1 MKFRVLMAL
10 VSVVL
15 LGVFAQSA
23 AAALGPAEPLSA
35 VDANSTD
42 DVRTHI
48 DAAGNAT
55 TIWSNQEDSFSAFDL
70 LTRTRTSSGGWTEAQ
85 MISDF
90 RAVGDFD
97 VAFSSNGHVIVTWTE
112 TNMSIWAVRRSP
124 AGVWSDPVQ
133 VQAAEGVSTQRAA
146 QVAVDPQGNGVIAW
160 RDERPD
166 PIYQVAAFSYFSTNT
181 GSWSTPDEIDEAY
194 SGEGIDVIYDN
205 AGSFVSVWH
214 SQGTPGFVKSS
225 SRPVGEIAAWTTPA
239 VVHAD
244 PSGSYRAAIAADA
257 SGNVTIA
264 WGQYVVLPDPP
275 YSEVQFWASHRAPGG
290 PFDGPH
296 VVAGTGSNLDNG
308 MTQRP
313 LLFAH
318 PDGKFTAGWVNG
330 PDGAKEFL
338 TSTWST
344 NDVWSSPVPV
354 GTSDVSIDSLVG
366 AVDANGLKTFA
377 WRSLDSDDDT
387 RIQLR
392 TQDAAGVF
400 GSEETL
406 ALRAA
411 PDTSPSFP
419 SVSAAGNGAASV
431 AWRANE
437 TQNTAPARIWARYS
451 APAPAAQPPVSP
463 TSPQIGRV
471 TISPKKVYR
480 TARVKGSKKKR
491 RTAGK
496 VQFSL
501 SEPATVTL
509 EFQLRTSG
517 RQVNGKCVKKSR
529 KNTRRRACERVSP
542 WGKPI
547 TSAAGTG
554 ASSINF
560 SAKRLRKGNYYVI
573 VKATAPSGATATPVR
588 AKLTVG

>member
-1 MKFRVLMAL
+1 MKFRVLMAF
-10 VSVVL
+10 VSVSLLAVL
-15 LGVFAQSA
+15 AQPA

-35 VDANSTD
+35 VSANSTD
-42 DVRTHI
+42 DARTNI

-55 TIWSNQEDSFSAFDL
+55 TIWKNKETAPAGFDL
-70 LTRTRTSSGGWTEAQ
+70 LTRTRKSSGGWTAAEP
-85 MISDF
+85 ISD
-90 RAVGDFD
+90 AHSVGDFD
-97 VAFSSNGHVIVTWTE
+97 VAFSKNGHVIVTWTE
-112 TNMSIWAVRRSP
+112 ADMSIWAARRSP
-124 AGVWSDPVQ
+124 TGIWSDPEQ
-133 VQAAEGVSTQRAA
+133 VQAAEGVSTARAA

-160 RDERPD
+160 RDERAD
-166 PIYQVAAFSYFSTNT
+166 PIFQVAAFSYFSTNT
-181 GSWSTPDEIDEAY
+181 GLWSTPEEIDEAN
-194 SGEGIDVIYDN
+194 SGVGIDVIYDN
-205 AGSFVSVWH
+205 VGSFVAVWH
-214 SQGTPGFVKSS
+214 SEGDPGFVKSA
-225 SRPVGEIAAWTTPA
+225 SRPIGDLALWSLPGIILQTTSP
-239 VVHAD
+239 
-244 PSGSYRAAIAADA
+244 SYRPAIAADSA
-257 SGNVTIA
+257 GNVTIA
-264 WGQYVVLPDPP
+264 WGQFIPLPDPP
-275 YSEVQFWASHRAPGG
+275 HSEIRFQAAHRAPGG
-290 PFDGPH
+290 LFAGPFTVSDS
-296 VVAGTGSNLDNG
+296 GSNLDNG

-318 PDGKFTAGWVNG
+318 PDGKFTAGWVSG

-338 TSTWST
+338 TSTWT
-344 NDVWSSPVPV
+344 INDGWSSPVPV
-354 GTSDVSIDSLVG
+354 GTSDVSIDNLVG

-377 WRSLDSDDDT
+377 WRSLDSDDDI

-411 PDTSPSFP
+411 PDTSPAFP

-431 AWRANE
+431 VWRANE
-437 TQNTAPARIWARYS
+437 TQNSAPARIWARYS
-451 APAPAAQPPVSP
+451 APAPAAQPPVAP

-480 TARVKGSKKKR
+480 TARVRGSKKKR
-491 RTAGK
+491 KTSGK

-517 RQVNGKCVKKSR
+517 RQVNGKCVRKSR

-547 TSAAGTG
+547 SSPAGTG
-554 ASSINF
+554 ASSIDF

-588 AKLTVG
+588 AKMTVG